1 MMNQERVYTV
11 IRRPIVT
18 EKSTMATEKANQVVF
33 EVAADA
39 TKPEV
44 KTAVEAL
51 FKVSVTSVSLL
62 NQKGKN
68 KMFGRR
74 PGRRNDVR
82 KAYVTLKAGDAID
95 FSAAV

>member
-1 MMNQERVYTV
+1 MMNQERVYNV

-18 EKSTMATEKANQVVF
+18 EKTTMATEKSNQVVF
-33 EVAADA
+33 EVATDA

-51 FKVSVTSVSLL
+51 FKVSVLSVSLL
-62 NQKGKN
+62 NQKGKQ

-74 PGRRNDVR
+74 AGKRNDVR

-95 FSAAV
+95 FSVAV

>member
-1 MMNQERVYTV
+1 MMKQERVYTV

-18 EKSTMATEKANQVVF
+18 EKTTLATEKANQFVF
-33 EVAADA
+33 EVASTA

-44 KTAVEAL
+44 KTAIEAL
-51 FKVSVTSVSLL
+51 FKVSVTGVRIL
-62 NQKGKN
+62 NQAGKQ

-74 PGRRNDVR
+74 PGKRNDVR